1 MSQTALIT
9 LLAILL
15 YTGGLFGGPR
25 SGKIETAPPGAHS
38 ISEQKG
44 VVRASTVAVHDAPRS
59 RNIIANLVR
68 GDEVTILGEAGGWYE
83 VRLPNGQTG
92 FVNTFAVTTAT
103 TSIPAARPG
112 RYDVFA
118 YYVTDLRRPSMPS
131 LRENVDVITAVV
143 PWMWQVTPDGDLL
156 ADFSSGEVAQAL
168 AFAGSRGAGSY
179 ALVHNLRQ
187 TASGAI
193 TFDAALAS
201 ELLANPASRARAAEA
216 ILRRLE
222 EWSMSGVHIDFE
234 QVLPRDRQNLNLF
247 LKTLAERLRPAGF
260 SVTIAVPAK
269 VSDSAASS
277 WSGGYDYATIARYV
291 DKMVLMTYD
300 EHWRGGEPGPVAS
313 IGWVEK
319 VVRYALSVGVPP
331 EKIILGIPAYGYDWP
346 RRGQGRAVTYAEA
359 MELAGR
365 HGVRIEWD
373 DEAKVPH
380 FTYGDG
386 RKVYFENRASIAHKI
401 GLVKKYGLAGV
412 SLWRLGQEDP
422 GIWTVIRSELASG
435 QSAG

>member
-15 YTGGLFGGPR
+15 YTGGLFGGPKT
-25 SGKIETAPPGAHS
+25 GKIETAPPGVTS
-38 ISEQKG
+38 VSEQKG

-59 RNIIANLVR
+59 RNVIANLLR
-68 GDEVTILGEAGGWYE
+68 GDEVTILGEAGDWYE
-83 VRLPNGQTG
+83 VRLPSGQTG
-92 FVNTFAVTTAT
+92 FVNTFAVTTAA
-103 TSIPAARPG
+103 TSIPSVRRD

-118 YYVTDLRRPSMPS
+118 YYVNDLRRPSMPS
-131 LRENVDVITAVV
+131 LRANADVITAVV
-143 PWMWQVTPDGDLL
+143 PWMWQVTPSGDLL

-168 AFAGSRGAGSY
+168 ALAGGEGAQSY

-187 TASGAI
+187 TSSGAV
-193 TFDAALAS
+193 TFDATLAS
-201 ELLANPASRARAAEA
+201 EVLQNPASRERAADA
-216 ILRRLE
+216 ILQRLE
-222 EWSMSGVHIDFE
+222 EWGMTGVHIDFE

-269 VSDSAASS
+269 VSDSPANS

-291 DKMVLMTYD
+291 DRIALMTYD

-313 IGWVEK
+313 VGWVER
-319 VVRYALSVGVPP
+319 VVRYALSAGVPP
-331 EKIILGIPAYGYDWP
+331 EKILLGIPAYGYDWP
-346 RRGQGRAVTYAEA
+346 RRGQGRAVTFAEA
-359 MELAGR
+359 MELASR
-365 HGVRIEWD
+365 HGAPIEWD
-373 DEAKVPH
+373 EQAKVPH

-386 RKVYFENRASIAHKI
+386 RRVYFENRESVAHKI
-401 GLVKKYGLAGV
+401 GIVKKYGLAGI

-422 GIWTVIRSELASG
+422 GIWTVIRSELASRPRG
-435 QSAG
+435 